1 MPTQSVTAHLPK
13 ELVEKL
19 DQYADR
25 LERSR
30 GWIVR
35 EAVGDWLERE
45 TERDR
50 LTREALAS
58 VDAGRLIDHE
68 RVEEWI
74 ESLDS
79 PDRERVPRP

>member
-19 DQYADR
+19 DQHADR

-30 GWIVR
+30 GWIVK
-35 EAVGDWLERE
+35 EAVGDWLDRE
-45 TERDR
+45 AERDR

-58 VDAGRLIDHE
+58 ADAGRLIDHE

-74 ESLDS
+74 DSLDS
-79 PDRERVPRP
+79 PDRKPVPRP